1 MDEADALCDRIA
13 IMNSGTVV
21 CSGSPSFLKSKF
33 GHGFKLN
40 ITKGSQ
46 FDYEGLKMIL
56 DLHLETYFVET
67 DIAAEM
73 ILAITTNDSYIL
85 PQLLLKLEE
94 YKSSIGIET
103 YGISSSTIE
112 EVFLK
117 VSQVKTRPPVGVVG
131 RKGSRLSVSLKDR
144 IGDSTKEKSKEDI
157 ENKAD
162 AKSEKVND
170 EKTGIFEIEK
180 LENLFRNDLCL
191 KTGGEQKRCQLRAL
205 LIKRL
210 TLFYRRFLLAATILL
225 LPLVFET
232 IFTTTIPSQT
242 NLINQFSSILV
253 QSNGV
258 YEIDINKYGKNI
270 IPYYLSGK
278 LYFTAYFTKSVTFKR
293 VYFVLL

>member
-46 FDYEGLKMIL
+46 FDYDGLKMIL

-94 YKSSIGIET
+94 YKRSIDIET

-117 VSQVKTRPPVGVVG
+117 VSQVKTRPPVGVAG

-144 IGDSTKEKSKEDI
+144 FDIDSTKKISDEDGQ
-157 ENKAD
+157 ETGD
-162 AKSEKVND
+162 TKSEKVND

-180 LENLFRNDLCL
+180 LENLFRNDMLL
-191 KTGGEQKRCQLRAL
+191 KTDGELIRGQLKAL
-205 LIKRL
+205 LVKRL

-242 NLINQFSSILV
+242 NLINQFSSVLV

-258 YEIDINKYGKNI
+258 YEIDIKKYGKNI

-278 LYFTAYFTKSVTFKR
+278 RAF
-293 VYFVLL
+293 